1 MRLLKSLFFL
11 ALVAFSYN
19 TIAESDLELRLPIGA
34 TPAVYTF
41 DASPWSTCSVFT
53 STQQR
58 TGSCLLNGTTTV
70 ADGFCSAFNTD
81 RDQSCAPSYTYAY
94 SYSNY
99 GTCSLTTATQQRTA
113 VCLRDHDSAISD
125 NSLCS
130 GTPSLSRSC
139 TPNYTY
145 AYTYGSY
152 GTCSL
157 TTATQQRSAT
167 CKRVHDGLVSNNTLC
182 GTPSLSRSCTPNYTY
197 SVTYGSYGACSTS
210 TSKQTRSATCRRV
223 HDGKVSSTSLCGSV
237 SLTRA
242 CTPTTYAW
250 SVGGYGAC
258 TGRWRICLDET
269 EGVCLIEG
277 FKAGT
282 GTQSRSVLCKA
293 SPGNATVSS
302 SLCTAGRPS
311 SSRSC

>member
-1 MRLLKSLFFL
+1 MQLVKYLFSLMAML
-11 ALVAFSYN
+11 ASFNVM
-19 TIAESDLELRLPIGA
+19 AEYEIRLPIGA

-41 DASPWSTCSVFT
+41 DAGPWTTCSVFT

-58 TGSCLLNGTTTV
+58 TGNCLLNGSSTV
-70 ADGFCSAFNTD
+70 SDGFCSEVNTG
-81 RDQSCAPSYTYAY
+81 RDQSCTPSYTYAY
-94 SYSNY
+94 SYGSY
-99 GTCSLTTATQQRTA
+99 GTCSLTTATQQRSS

-139 TPNYTY
+139 APNYTY
-145 AYTYGSY
+145 F
-152 GTCSL
+152 
-157 TTATQQRSAT
+157 
-167 CKRVHDGLVSNNTLC
+167 
-182 GTPSLSRSCTPNYTY
+182 
-197 SVTYGSYGACSTS
+197 VTYGSYGACSTS